1 MELRRGVA
9 RWIGRILSGRSPV
22 PLDRTRTDL
31 VVVVSGFDDVEAC
44 STALERGAAGDPAWI
59 PDADAVLRHHLR
71 LPAAAVA
78 QAVDIAAQDGYTPAG
93 DPDPSDDTAVI
104 LRLERVQV
112 LDALHCSQERSRMA
126 GLAQR
131 LDGTALG
138 WEGLQP
144 SAAGE

>member
-1 MELRRGVA
+1 MG
-9 RWIGRILSGRSPV
+9 GILSGRSPE
-22 PLDRTRTDL
+22 PLDRTRADL

-44 STALERGAAGDPAWI
+44 STALERGAAGTPAWI
-59 PDADAVLRHHLR
+59 PESDALLRHHLL
-71 LPAAAVA
+71 LPADAVA
-78 QAVDIAAQDGYTPAG
+78 DAVDIAAQDGYTPTSAPEPADG
-93 DPDPSDDTAVI
+93 GMLL

-131 LDGTALG
+131 HGGTVLG

-144 SAAGE
+144 PAAP